1 MAVTLW
7 MMLLCLLMHGSFCI
21 NEHIERGCLKWSL
34 DKTDENNVC
43 CDVCRPGN
51 HLVKPCG
58 PSPEE
63 LCTPCKPNRFMV
75 QPNSLKCSQ
84 CTQCVGMC
92 ADPSRKCTPTRDT
105 VCGCKEG
112 LMCGDDQCSF
122 CVTACVNG
130 TFYDQMQQRCK
141 PWSTRCRNPDQVIVA
156 KGDAFSDIKC
166 EDATAS
172 ADYVDTLVWALLP
185 GMVILLLLLIIF
197 SVTLKLQQ
205 EKKLEKTKL
214 ETPVIGTPTDNDDH
228 MTLIAIECS
237 FHEAEQEQGSSL
249 ESLVSE
255 NSTKELIE

>member
-92 ADPSRKCTPTRDT
+92 ILLEKCTPTRDT

-141 PWSTRCRNPDQVIVA
+141 PWMCGLLISPPFLEGVMLSVTSTGKEIGKNQA
-156 KGDAFSDIKC
+156 GDACDRN
-166 EDATAS
+166 A
-172 ADYVDTLVWALLP
+172 YR
-185 GMVILLLLLIIF
+185 
-197 SVTLKLQQ
+197 
-205 EKKLEKTKL
+205 
-214 ETPVIGTPTDNDDH
+214 
-228 MTLIAIECS
+228 
-237 FHEAEQEQGSSL
+237 
-249 ESLVSE
+249 
-255 NSTKELIE
+255 